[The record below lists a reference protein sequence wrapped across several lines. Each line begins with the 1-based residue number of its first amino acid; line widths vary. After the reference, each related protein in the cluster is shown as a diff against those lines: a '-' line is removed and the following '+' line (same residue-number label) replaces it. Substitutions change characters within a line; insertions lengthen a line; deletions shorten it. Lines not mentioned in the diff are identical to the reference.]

1 MRLIIRLVNVFT
13 YCAVEENKQ
22 RELVV
27 GLLAAAPVPFVPAP
41 SLLGPS
47 LLASL
52 WIGWNPIDQIHLFGQ
67 IGLRRGERID
77 SVPVSTE
84 RNVQTKQCCIY
95 IEFYFNTYFLSI
107 STSIRCFRQT
117 LSLQIVAGF
126 EKKEKENWSCI
137 HVDKIPVRRQKHCLR
152 IMPSPSAQSG
162 LHVLTHL

>member
-22 RELVV
+22 REPVV

-77 SVPVSTE
+77 SVLVSTE
-84 RNVQTKQCCIY
+84 RNVQTKAVLYIY
-95 IEFYFNTYFLSI
+95 RILFQHVFFIYFNVNTMF
-107 STSIRCFRQT
+107 Q
-117 LSLQIVAGF
+117 A
-126 EKKEKENWSCI
+126 N
-137 HVDKIPVRRQKHCLR
+137 
-152 IMPSPSAQSG
+152 A
-162 LHVLTHL
+162 